1 MLKRTSSFVFYRGG
15 QLQRIP
21 GALAVVITASF
32 LAPTAGAQSTKCVID
47 STAPWAINNRSWSRE
62 AGTTWSNDSLR
73 RVLLSL
79 ERQDQEPR
87 REYAARA
94 NDSTFVRRLMA
105 LDQQT
110 SAAVKDILDRFGLPT
125 KSMVG
130 AKGADALFL
139 VVQHSA
145 TLQQRVLDLAK
156 RAPPG
161 EVPPSALAMLE
172 DRVLTHSG
180 KPQLYGSQFSITPD
194 GLARFAPFMDPGG
207 LAARRERAGL
217 MPFDVYICMI
227 EESGLRVD
235 RSTLPP

>member
-1 MLKRTSSFVFYRGG
+1 MLKWEPSFPFGG
-15 QLQRIP
+15 GLLQLIT
-21 GALAVVITASF
+21 GTIAVVITASL
-32 LAPTAGAQSTKCVID
+32 LAPTASAQSTKCVID

-62 AGTTWSNDSLR
+62 SGATWSNDSLR
-73 RVLLSL
+73 RVLLAL

-87 REYAARA
+87 RDFGTRA
-94 NDSTFVRRLMA
+94 NDSTYVRQLIA

-125 KSMVG
+125 RSMVG
-130 AKGADALFL
+130 AAGASAVFM

-145 TLQQRVLDLAK
+145 SLQERVLDLAK

-161 EVPPSALAMLE
+161 EVPPAPLAMLE
-172 DRVLTHSG
+172 DRVLTKAG
-180 KPQLYGSQFSITPD
+180 KPQVYGSQFTVTPE
-194 GLARFAPFMDPGG
+194 GRARFAVIADPGG

-217 MPFDVYICMI
+217 PPFDVYICLI

>member
-1 MLKRTSSFVFYRGG
+1 MRAFAIVVSLLVATSG
-15 QLQRIP
+15 
-21 GALAVVITASF
+21 
-32 LAPTAGAQSTKCVID
+32 GAQSTKCAID
-47 STAPWAINNRSWSRE
+47 STATWATVNRNWSRE
-62 AGTTWSNDSLR
+62 TGATWSNDSLR
-73 RVLLSL
+73 RVLLAL

-87 REYAARA
+87 RDYGMRA
-94 NDSTFVRRLMA
+94 NDSSYIRQLIA

-110 SAAVKDILDRFGLPT
+110 SAAVNDILNRFGLPT
-125 KSMVG
+125 RSMVG
-130 AKGADALFL
+130 AAGASALFL

-172 DRVLTHSG
+172 DRLLTNSG
-180 KPQLYGSQFSITPD
+180 KPQVYGSQFTVTPE
-194 GLARFAPFMDPGG
+194 GRARFAPVADPRG
-207 LAARRERAGL
+207 LCSRREQAGL
-217 MPFDVYICMI
+217 PPLDVYICLI